1 MKRKVGKELEGG
13 IKERNEVW
21 NETPLASMFARQQV
35 VSDFE
40 QSKPEKQTMHSFE
53 RQKKWG

>member
-13 IKERNEVW
+13 IEKRNEVR
-21 NETPLASMFARQQV
+21 NYTPLASMFARQQV
-35 VSDFE
+35 VNHFK

-53 RQKKWG
+53 REKKWG